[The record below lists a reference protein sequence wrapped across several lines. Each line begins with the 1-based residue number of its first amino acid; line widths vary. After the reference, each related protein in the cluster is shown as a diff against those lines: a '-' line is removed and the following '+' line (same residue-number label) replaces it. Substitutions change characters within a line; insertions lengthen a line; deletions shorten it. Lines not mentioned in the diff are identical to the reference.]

1 MTTSCV
7 PYTLVFIV
15 KQKTANEVRISDW
28 SPDVCS
34 SDLAVSWQRLADQ
47 CITLLRPLAA
57 DRMVTLT
64 AEPAVE
70 GAAFYADERLAK
82 QMLVNLLSNG
92 VKYTPSGGAVQ
103 FGITLAP
110 DGSAVV
116 SVQDTGVGMTE
127 ADQIGRAHV

>member
-1 MTTSCV
+1 
-7 PYTLVFIV
+7 
-15 KQKTANEVRISDW
+15 
-28 SPDVCS
+28 
-34 SDLAVSWQRLADQ
+34 
-47 CITLLRPLAA
+47 
-57 DRMVTLT
+57 MVTLT

-103 FGITLAP
+103 FGTALAP

-127 ADQIGRAHV
+127 ADLAKALEPIGTLDRTQTRRVGKECVRQGECAGYRYKDNK